1 MDIVKRDQ
9 FIALWRKYF
18 NDAELPVAFYYSKE
32 NNNATIVKKAMGHTC
47 IIAQLGRVRKGE
59 SLCFLPESVGCG
71 GGKFYLGFSKNMRE
85 GFEYFLSH
93 GENTP
98 RCERYKRTP
107 EQVNAF
113 LKTVHELPR
122 KGDCLVFKRW
132 DHLSEQDEPEAVFF
146 FASADVISGLFT
158 LAGFDS
164 SKQEA
169 VISPFGAG
177 CTSIIY
183 YPYRA
188 STELAENGNKITS
201 TLSVE
206 QEQSRPGDSRHI
218 GKYGFAFAKATVSG
232 PDMLAKFTLNHA
244 MAYVKF
250 SISSQELST
259 YKLKSVSL
267 YDKETKTPLS
277 GVFTADLDTDELT
290 YGTDVKPYAT
300 VSLTTPEML
309 AFAQDIYLTTYP
321 ADLSGKEVY
330 IVITLEND
338 QQTITIPILKE
349 GKQLKA
355 NAVNT
360 IAINNLKLSDN
371 SCEWYEPVETRLL
384 AGGWA
389 YGESNCLLTNIST
402 SGVSNTM
409 SVKARG
415 NFMEVEE
422 PKYAK
427 TILGCDLNVNH
438 KMIAVNGSTTDISP
452 IGSDYNITINTY
464 KVSGGYDGGCGQV
477 AIYGADQ
484 TTVIWSFIIWMTPT
498 PAEHPY
504 GNTGYVVLD
513 RNLGTYMTCEG
524 DNWKQ
529 NGVYFQW
536 GRPTPVGWSGTV
548 GTNIPTEATNVRF
561 SIENPR
567 ALLYT
572 NNVENTKSDWYLG
585 AWTGA
590 RTDRKDDFWGNP
602 NESSTYLN
610 PSDGHKSIYDP
621 CPKGY
626 RVVSP
631 RVLDEIEQKG
641 EFVKQSA
648 TAVFKYCYDGT
659 NYAYWPLA
667 GCKWG
672 SNGGNNGNNTGLDT
686 AKGAACYWS
695 NSSASSYGNDK
706 DQGATSLY
714 YKVSDKT
721 WTHSSGRSHAFSVRC
736 MKDAENR

>member
-1 MDIVKRDQ
+1 MKNRLFAIG
-9 FIALWRKYF
+9 
-18 NDAELPVAFYYSKE
+18 
-32 NNNATIVKKAMGHTC
+32 AMILMMTSC
-47 IIAQLGRVRKGE
+47 
-59 SLCFLPESVGCG
+59 
-71 GGKFYLGFSKNMRE
+71 
-85 GFEYFLSH
+85 
-93 GENTP
+93 T
-98 RCERYKRTP
+98 
-107 EQVNAF
+107 
-113 LKTVHELPR
+113 
-122 KGDCLVFKRW
+122 
-132 DHLSEQDEPEAVFF
+132 QDELISSDNGKEPATAGSCLTLVGLSSPQTRVSIGDKTGDVYPVLWSEGDALGVFSRTAGTDINNVQSLLSDESIGQNSGVFTSDDVKMAEEEA
-146 FASADVISGLFT
+146 
-158 LAGFDS
+158 
-164 SKQEA
+164 
-169 VISPFGAG
+169 
-177 CTSIIY
+177 
-183 YPYRA
+183 
-188 STELAENGNKITS
+188 TELLIFYPHRR
-201 TLSVE
+201 
-206 QEQSRPGDSRHI
+206 QRQMCIRDR
-218 GKYGFAFAKATVSG
+218 
-232 PDMLAKFTLNHA
+232 
-244 MAYVKF
+244 
-250 SISSQELST
+250 
-259 YKLKSVSL
+259 LKSVSL

-277 GVFTADLDTDELT
+277 GVFTADLDTDELI

-300 VSLTTPEML
+300 VSLTTPELL
-309 AFAQDIYLTTYP
+309 ASTQDIYRTTYP

-338 QQTITIPILKE
+338 QQTVTIPILKE

-360 IAINNLKLSDN
+360 IAVNNLKLSDN

-402 SGVSNTM
+402 EGVDNVIN
-409 SVKARG
+409 VKARG

-427 TILGCDLNVNH
+427 TILNCDLGNAN
-438 KMIAVNGSTTDISP
+438 KMVRVNGSATDITP
-452 IGSDYNITINTY
+452 VNGDYTITVTGIQTY
-464 KVSGGYDGGCGQV
+464 AGLPGGCGQV

-572 NNVENTKSDWYLG
+572 NNVDNTKSDWYLG

-672 SNGGNNGNNTGLDT
+672 SNGGNSGNNTGLDT

-736 MKDAENR
+736 MKDTENR

>member
-1 MDIVKRDQ
+1 M
-9 FIALWRKYF
+9 
-18 NDAELPVAFYYSKE
+18 
-32 NNNATIVKKAMGHTC
+32 
-47 IIAQLGRVRKGE
+47 
-59 SLCFLPESVGCG
+59 
-71 GGKFYLGFSKNMRE
+71 
-85 GFEYFLSH
+85 
-93 GENTP
+93 
-98 RCERYKRTP
+98 
-107 EQVNAF
+107 
-113 LKTVHELPR
+113 
-122 KGDCLVFKRW
+122 
-132 DHLSEQDEPEAVFF
+132 
-146 FASADVISGLFT
+146 
-158 LAGFDS
+158 
-164 SKQEA
+164 
-169 VISPFGAG
+169 
-177 CTSIIY
+177 
-183 YPYRA
+183 
-188 STELAENGNKITS
+188 
-201 TLSVE
+201 
-206 QEQSRPGDSRHI
+206 
-218 GKYGFAFAKATVSG
+218 
-232 PDMLAKFTLNHA
+232 
-244 MAYVKF
+244 
-250 SISSQELST
+250 
-259 YKLKSVSL
+259 
-267 YDKETKTPLS
+267 
-277 GVFTADLDTDELT
+277 
-290 YGTDVKPYAT
+290 
-300 VSLTTPEML
+300 
-309 AFAQDIYLTTYP
+309 
-321 ADLSGKEVY
+321 Y

-338 QQTITIPILKE
+338 QQTVTIPILKE

-360 IAINNLKLSDN
+360 IAVNNLKLSDN

-427 TILGCDLNVNH
+427 TILNCDLGNAN
-438 KMIAVNGSTTDISP
+438 KMVRVNGSATDITP
-452 IGSDYNITINTY
+452 VNGDYTITVTGIQTY
-464 KVSGGYDGGCGQV
+464 AGLPGGCGQV

-572 NNVENTKSDWYLG
+572 NNVDNTKSDWYLG

-736 MKDAENR
+736 MKDTENR

>member
-1 MDIVKRDQ
+1 MALLMASCTQDEIISSDNGKEPAAEGSRLTLVGLSSPQTRVSIGDKAGDVYPVIWSEGDALGVFSRTAGTDI
-9 FIALWRKYF
+9 
-18 NDAELPVAFYYSKE
+18 
-32 NNNATIVKKAMGHTC
+32 NNV
-47 IIAQLGRVRKGE
+47 Q
-59 SLCFLPESVGCG
+59 S
-71 GGKFYLGFSKNMRE
+71 
-85 GFEYFLSH
+85 FLSDESI
-93 GENTP
+93 GQSTGTFTSDDVKMAENGAT
-98 RCERYKRTP
+98 
-107 EQVNAF
+107 
-113 LKTVHELPR
+113 EL
-122 KGDCLVFKRW
+122 L
-132 DHLSEQDEPEAVFF
+132 
-146 FASADVISGLFT
+146 
-158 LAGFDS
+158 
-164 SKQEA
+164 
-169 VISPFGAG
+169 
-177 CTSIIY
+177 IY

-188 STELAENGNKITS
+188 NTVLAESDNKITS
-201 TLSVE
+201 SLAIE
-206 QEQSRPGDSRHI
+206 QEQGRPGDSHHI
-218 GKYGFAFAKATVSG
+218 GKYGFAYAKATVSG
-232 PDMLAKFTLNHA
+232 PGKFAKFTLKHA

-267 YDKETKTPLS
+267 YDKDAKTPLS
-277 GVFTADLDTDELT
+277 GTFTADLDTDELGFAT
-290 YGTDVKPYAT
+290 AGTKPYAT
-300 VSLTTPEML
+300 VSVTTPELL
-309 AFAQDIYLTTYP
+309 ASAQEVYLTAFP
-321 ADLSGKEVY
+321 ADLTGKPVY
-330 IVITLEND
+330 IVVTLEND
-338 QQTITIPILKE
+338 QQTVTIPILRE
-349 GKQLKA
+349 GKVLKA

-360 IAINNLKLSDN
+360 IAINDLKLSDN

-384 AGGWA
+384 VGGWA
-389 YGESNCLLTNIST
+389 YGESNCVMTNTST
-402 SGVSNTM
+402 AGVDNVI

-415 NFMEVEE
+415 KFMEVEE

-427 TILGCDLNVNH
+427 TILNCDLGNGN
-438 KMIAVNGSTTDISP
+438 KMVRVNGSATDLTP
-452 IGSDYNITINTY
+452 VNGDYTITVTGVQTY
-464 KVSGGYDGGCGQV
+464 AGLPGGCGQV

-498 PAEHPY
+498 PAEHTY
-504 GNTGYVVLD
+504 GNTGYVVQD
-513 RNLGTYMTCEG
+513 RNLGTYMTGEG

-536 GRPTPVGWSGTV
+536 GRPIPIGWSGSV
-548 GTNIPTEATNVRF
+548 GTNMPTQATDVRF

-567 ALLYT
+567 TLLYT
-572 NNVENTKSDWYLG
+572 NGVDNTKSDWYLG

-602 NESSTYLN
+602 NESNTYLN

-641 EFVKQSA
+641 EFVKQNA

-672 SNGGNNGNNTGLDT
+672 SNGGNNGNNTGMD
-686 AKGAACYWS
+686 ASKGAACYWS

-714 YKVSDKT
+714 YKVSGKT

-736 MKDAENR
+736 MKDTENR

>member
-1 MDIVKRDQ
+1 MKNRLFAIG
-9 FIALWRKYF
+9 
-18 NDAELPVAFYYSKE
+18 
-32 NNNATIVKKAMGHTC
+32 AMILMMTSC
-47 IIAQLGRVRKGE
+47 
-59 SLCFLPESVGCG
+59 
-71 GGKFYLGFSKNMRE
+71 
-85 GFEYFLSH
+85 
-93 GENTP
+93 T
-98 RCERYKRTP
+98 
-107 EQVNAF
+107 
-113 LKTVHELPR
+113 
-122 KGDCLVFKRW
+122 
-132 DHLSEQDEPEAVFF
+132 QDELISSDKGKEPATAGSCLTLVGLSSPQTRVSIGDKTGDVYPVLWSEGDALGVFSRTAGTDINNVQSLLSDESIGQNSGVF
-146 FASADVISGLFT
+146 TSDDVKM
-158 LAGFDS
+158 A
-164 SKQEA
+164 EE
-169 VISPFGAG
+169 GA
-177 CTSIIY
+177 TELLIY

-188 STELAENGNKITS
+188 SAELAENDNKITS

-206 QEQSRPGDSRHI
+206 QEQSRPGDSHHI

-244 MAYVKF
+244 MADVKF

-300 VSLTTPEML
+300 VSLTTPELL
-309 AFAQDIYLTTYP
+309 ASAQDIYLTTYP

-330 IVITLEND
+330 IVITLENE
-338 QQTITIPILKE
+338 QQTVTIPILKE

-360 IAINNLKLSDN
+360 IAVNNLKLSDN
-371 SCEWYEPVETRLL
+371 SCKWYEPVETRLL

-427 TILGCDLNVNH
+427 TIFNCDLNNDH
-438 KMIAVNGSTTDISP
+438 KMVYVNGSATDFSP
-452 IGSDYNITINTY
+452 IANDYTITVNAY

-477 AIYGADQ
+477 AIYGNDQ
-484 TTVIWSFIIWMTPT
+484 STILWSFIVWMTPT
-498 PAEHPY
+498 PAEHIY
-504 GNTGYVVLD
+504 GNTGYIVQD
-513 RNLGTYMTCEG
+513 RNLGTYMTGEG
-524 DNWKQ
+524 DNWKA

-536 GRPTPVGWSGTV
+536 GRPTPFGWGAKGYYSM
-548 GTNIPTEATNVRF
+548 PTEATSVRF

-567 ALLYT
+567 YLLYT
-572 NNVENTKSDWYLG
+572 ATVDNTKSDWYLG

-602 NESSTYLN
+602 NESNTYNN

-631 RVLDEIEQKG
+631 GVLTEVEKSG
-641 EFVKQSA
+641 EYVKLSSIG
-648 TAVFKYCYDGT
+648 VIRYCYDGT
-659 NYAYWPLA
+659 NYSYWPLA
-667 GCKWG
+667 GARWG
-672 SNGGNNGNNTGLDT
+672 SNPSDRTSNNSTT
-686 AKGAACYWS
+686 AACYWS
-695 NSSASSYGNDK
+695 NSPATSYGNDK
-706 DQGATSLY
+706 DQGGSTIY
-714 YKVSDKT
+714 YKAADKT
-721 WTHSSGRSHAFSVRC
+721 WTHTAGRSHAFSVRC
-736 MKDAENR
+736 MKDTENR

>member
-1 MDIVKRDQ
+1 MKNRLFAIG
-9 FIALWRKYF
+9 
-18 NDAELPVAFYYSKE
+18 
-32 NNNATIVKKAMGHTC
+32 AMILMMTSC
-47 IIAQLGRVRKGE
+47 
-59 SLCFLPESVGCG
+59 
-71 GGKFYLGFSKNMRE
+71 
-85 GFEYFLSH
+85 
-93 GENTP
+93 T
-98 RCERYKRTP
+98 
-107 EQVNAF
+107 
-113 LKTVHELPR
+113 
-122 KGDCLVFKRW
+122 
-132 DHLSEQDEPEAVFF
+132 QDELISSDNGKEPATAGSCLTLVGLSSPQTRVSIGDKTGDVYPVIWSEGDALGVFSRTAGTDINNVQSLLSDESIGQNSGVF
-146 FASADVISGLFT
+146 TSDDVKMAEEGSTEL
-158 LAGFDS
+158 L
-164 SKQEA
+164 
-169 VISPFGAG
+169 
-177 CTSIIY
+177 IY

-206 QEQSRPGDSRHI
+206 QEQSRPGDSHHI
-218 GKYGFAFAKATVSG
+218 GKYGFAFAKATVSS

-300 VSLTTPEML
+300 VSLTTPELL
-309 AFAQDIYLTTYP
+309 ASAQDIYLTTYP

-338 QQTITIPILKE
+338 QQTVTIPILKE

-360 IAINNLKLSDN
+360 IAVNNLKLSDN

-402 SGVSNTM
+402 EGVDNVIN
-409 SVKARG
+409 VKARG

-427 TILGCDLNVNH
+427 TILNCDLGNAN
-438 KMIAVNGSTTDISP
+438 KMVRVNGSATDITP
-452 IGSDYNITINTY
+452 VNGDYTITVTGIQTY
-464 KVSGGYDGGCGQV
+464 AGLPGGCGQV

-572 NNVENTKSDWYLG
+572 NNVDNTKSDWYLG

-667 GCKWG
+667 GC
-672 SNGGNNGNNTGLDT
+672 
-686 AKGAACYWS
+686 
-695 NSSASSYGNDK
+695 
-706 DQGATSLY
+706 
-714 YKVSDKT
+714 
-721 WTHSSGRSHAFSVRC
+721 
-736 MKDAENR
+736 

>member
-1 MDIVKRDQ
+1 MKNRLFAIG
-9 FIALWRKYF
+9 
-18 NDAELPVAFYYSKE
+18 
-32 NNNATIVKKAMGHTC
+32 AMILMMTSC
-47 IIAQLGRVRKGE
+47 
-59 SLCFLPESVGCG
+59 
-71 GGKFYLGFSKNMRE
+71 
-85 GFEYFLSH
+85 
-93 GENTP
+93 T
-98 RCERYKRTP
+98 
-107 EQVNAF
+107 
-113 LKTVHELPR
+113 
-122 KGDCLVFKRW
+122 
-132 DHLSEQDEPEAVFF
+132 QDELISSDNGKEPATAGSCLTLVGLSSPQTRVSIGDKTGDVYPVIWSEGDALGVFSRTAGTDINNVQSLLSDESIGQNSGVF
-146 FASADVISGLFT
+146 TSDDVKM
-158 LAGFDS
+158 A
-164 SKQEA
+164 EE
-169 VISPFGAG
+169 GA
-177 CTSIIY
+177 TELLIY

-206 QEQSRPGDSRHI
+206 QEQSRPGDSHHI
-218 GKYGFAFAKATVSG
+218 GKYGFAFAKATVSS

-300 VSLTTPEML
+300 VSLTTPELL
-309 AFAQDIYLTTYP
+309 ASAQDIYLTTYP

-338 QQTITIPILKE
+338 QQTVTIPILKE

-360 IAINNLKLSDN
+360 IAVNNLKLSDN

-402 SGVSNTM
+402 EGVDNVIN
-409 SVKARG
+409 VKARG

-427 TILGCDLNVNH
+427 TILNCDLGNAN
-438 KMIAVNGSTTDISP
+438 KMVRVNGSATDITP
-452 IGSDYNITINTY
+452 VNGDYTITVTGIQTY
-464 KVSGGYDGGCGQV
+464 AGLPGDCGQV

-548 GTNIPTEATNVRF
+548 GCKNI
-561 SIENPR
+561 
-567 ALLYT
+567 
-572 NNVENTKSDWYLG
+572 
-585 AWTGA
+585 
-590 RTDRKDDFWGNP
+590 RT
-602 NESSTYLN
+602 
-610 PSDGHKSIYDP
+610 
-621 CPKGY
+621 
-626 RVVSP
+626 
-631 RVLDEIEQKG
+631 
-641 EFVKQSA
+641 
-648 TAVFKYCYDGT
+648 T
-659 NYAYWPLA
+659 NYHTLPSFRNISIL
-667 GCKWG
+667 
-672 SNGGNNGNNTGLDT
+672 SRLLVT
-686 AKGAACYWS
+686 
-695 NSSASSYGNDK
+695 
-706 DQGATSLY
+706 
-714 YKVSDKT
+714 
-721 WTHSSGRSHAFSVRC
+721 
-736 MKDAENR
+736 

>member
-1 MDIVKRDQ
+1 MALLMASCTQDEIISSDNGKEPAAEGSRLTLVGLSSPQTRVSIGDKAGDVYPVIWSEGDALGVFSRTAGTDI
-9 FIALWRKYF
+9 
-18 NDAELPVAFYYSKE
+18 
-32 NNNATIVKKAMGHTC
+32 NNV
-47 IIAQLGRVRKGE
+47 Q
-59 SLCFLPESVGCG
+59 S
-71 GGKFYLGFSKNMRE
+71 
-85 GFEYFLSH
+85 FLSDESI
-93 GENTP
+93 GQSIGTFTSDDVKMAENGAT
-98 RCERYKRTP
+98 
-107 EQVNAF
+107 
-113 LKTVHELPR
+113 EL
-122 KGDCLVFKRW
+122 L
-132 DHLSEQDEPEAVFF
+132 
-146 FASADVISGLFT
+146 
-158 LAGFDS
+158 
-164 SKQEA
+164 
-169 VISPFGAG
+169 
-177 CTSIIY
+177 IY

-188 STELAENGNKITS
+188 NTVLAESDNKIAS
-201 TLSVE
+201 SLAVE
-206 QEQSRPGDSRHI
+206 QEQSRPSDSHHI
-218 GKYGFAFAKATVSG
+218 GKYGFAYAKATVSG
-232 PDMLAKFTLNHA
+232 PGKFAKFTLKHA

-250 SISSQELST
+250 SISSQKLST

-267 YDKETKTPLS
+267 YDKDAKTPLS
-277 GVFTADLDTDELT
+277 GTFTADLDTDELGFAT
-290 YGTDVKPYAT
+290 AGTKPYAT
-300 VSLTTPEML
+300 VSVTTPELL
-309 AFAQDIYLTTYP
+309 ASAQEVYLTTFP
-321 ADLSGKEVY
+321 ADLTGKPVY
-330 IVITLEND
+330 IVVTLEND
-338 QQTITIPILKE
+338 QQTVTIPILRE
-349 GKQLKA
+349 GKVLKA

-360 IAINNLKLSDN
+360 IAINDLKLSDN

-384 AGGWA
+384 VGGWA
-389 YGESNCLLTNIST
+389 YGESNCVMTNTST
-402 SGVSNTM
+402 AGVDNVI

-415 NFMEVEE
+415 KFMEVEE

-427 TILGCDLNVNH
+427 TILNCDLGNGN
-438 KMIAVNGSTTDISP
+438 KMVRVNGSATDLTP
-452 IGSDYNITINTY
+452 VNGDYTITVTGVQTY
-464 KVSGGYDGGCGQV
+464 AGLPGGCGQV

-498 PAEHPY
+498 PAEHTY
-504 GNTGYVVLD
+504 GNTGYVVQD
-513 RNLGTYMTCEG
+513 RNLGTYMTGEG

-536 GRPTPVGWSGTV
+536 GRPIPIGWSGSV
-548 GTNIPTEATNVRF
+548 GTNMPTQATDVRF

-567 ALLYT
+567 TLLYT
-572 NNVENTKSDWYLG
+572 NGVDNTKSDWYLG

-602 NESSTYLN
+602 NESNTYLN

-659 NYAYWPLA
+659 NYDYWPLA

-672 SNGGNNGNNTGLDT
+672 SNGGNNGNNTGLD
-686 AKGAACYWS
+686 ASKGAACYWS

-714 YKVSDKT
+714 YKVSGKT

-736 MKDAENR
+736 MKDTENR